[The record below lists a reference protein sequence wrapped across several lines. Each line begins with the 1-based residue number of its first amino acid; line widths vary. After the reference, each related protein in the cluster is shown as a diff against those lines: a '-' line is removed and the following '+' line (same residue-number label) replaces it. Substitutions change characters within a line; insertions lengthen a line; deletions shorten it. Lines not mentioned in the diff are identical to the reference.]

1 MQQGWFCVNEP
12 VEGGSERGLELDR
25 IAFFS
30 DGVFAIAIT
39 LLVLEIRLPEP
50 IPGSHASG
58 LSSALLEEL
67 WPDFYSFLI
76 SFWFVGT
83 LWIAHHRVFRYIRH
97 YDGGLL
103 LLNLFFLMWIVLLP
117 FSATL
122 LSRFEDQQVAVVIY
136 ATHVAF
142 AELALAAVWRHASRT
157 PRLMEAGRMN
167 SRQRRYNELLVLAM
181 PLVFALSI
189 GVSFI
194 SVLAAQL
201 SWLLVFLVRPVL
213 LGITHYSGTYDHL

>member
-12 VEGGSERGLELDR
+12 AEGGSERGLELDR
-25 IAFFS
+25 IVFFS
-30 DGVFAIAIT
+30 DGVFAIAIA

-50 IPGSHASG
+50 VPGSHASG
-58 LSSALLEEL
+58 LSIALLEDL

-83 LWIAHHRVFRYIRH
+83 LWIAHHRVFRYIRD
-97 YDGGLL
+97 YDRSLL
-103 LLNLFFLMWIVLLP
+103 VFNLFFLMWIVLLP

-122 LSRFEDQQVAVVIY
+122 LSRFEDQQLAVIIYASHVAV
-136 ATHVAF
+136 
-142 AELALAAVWRHASRT
+142 AELALAGVWRYASRT
-157 PRLMEAGRMN
+157 PRLMDATRMN

-194 SVLAAQL
+194 SVPAAEL

-213 LGITHYSGTYDHL
+213 LGITHYSGTYERL